1 MFVLKWNQ
9 KKTRRTTP
17 LDILKSKMISRQN
30 SYYFFCNSYV
40 TMSGACT
47 TTDMIFALLYNYS
60 KAQNLKIYNEINLLR
75 KKLEKKAKQ
84 NEEK

>member
-60 KAQNLKIYNEINLLR
+60 KAQNLKINLLSI
-75 KKLEKKAKQ
+75 KQ
-84 NEEK
+84 NAEK